1 MLCIL
6 LTKAVTLVEPV
17 YEQVVMCLSFGKRR
31 RRQENEESVSN
42 DIRLQEYPT
51 MPLYNIKAVEQST
64 GISSST
70 LRAWE
75 RRYHVCQP
83 QRSDSGYRLY
93 SDRDIAIIRWLKAQ
107 VDAGMSISQA
117 VAWLDS
123 LTATAGALDHV
134 ILPASG
140 EMITTPLSPA
150 AHHMMRR
157 DYAVLQKE
165 LINALMGFDEDA
177 AEHVLAEAFALY
189 PLELVGE
196 NLIAP
201 VLIEIGE
208 RWHRGEITVTR
219 EHYATNLLQQ
229 RLAAILR
236 TSPHPNKKNLIWVTC
251 APGEDHE
258 IGAMLLTIY
267 LRRAGYQT
275 QYLGKNIKASD
286 LVSDVGQYQP
296 TMILLSATT
305 QESAVNLQL
314 LTKELAKVTT
324 VRPIIGYGGRI
335 FQRHPELRN
344 EITGIYMGD
353 TAYEAIESTME
364 LLGAPPFVRPKSVTT
379 SGALPGENGRDAA
392 PAQRDLDGDDF
403 GFDQPAFDSD
413 EFDIE

>member
-1 MLCIL
+1 M
-6 LTKAVTLVEPV
+6 
-17 YEQVVMCLSFGKRR
+17 
-31 RRQENEESVSN
+31 SN
-42 DIRLQEYPT
+42 DIRLQEYT
-51 MPLYNIKAVEQST
+51 AMPLYNIKAVEQST

-93 SDRDIAIIRWLKAQ
+93 SDRDIAVIRWLKAQ

-123 LTATAGALDHV
+123 LTASAGTLEHV
-134 ILPASG
+134 ILPANG
-140 EMITTPLSPA
+140 DMVMTPLSPA
-150 AHHMMRR
+150 THHMMRR

-165 LINALMGFDEDA
+165 LVNALLAFDEDG
-177 AEHVLAEAFALY
+177 AELILAEAFSLY

-219 EHYATNLLQQ
+219 EHYATSLLQQ

-236 TSPHPNKKNLIWVTC
+236 TAPHPNKKNLIWVTC

-286 LVSDVGQYQP
+286 LINDANQYQP
-296 TMILLSATT
+296 TMIMLSATT

-314 LTKELAKVTT
+314 LTKELAKLMT

-335 FQRHPELRN
+335 FQKQPELRS
-344 EITGIYMGD
+344 EVVGIYMGD
-353 TAYEAIESTME
+353 TAYEAVESTME
-364 LLGAPPFVRPKSVTT
+364 LLGAPPLGRMKSSSAAHTTLLGDEPKAGVTT
-379 SGALPGENGRDAA
+379 LRELASDA
-392 PAQRDLDGDDF
+392 DL
-403 GFDQPAFDSD
+403 GFDQSELDSD
-413 EFDIE
+413 ELDIE

>member
-1 MLCIL
+1 M
-6 LTKAVTLVEPV
+6 
-17 YEQVVMCLSFGKRR
+17 
-31 RRQENEESVSN
+31 SN

-93 SDRDIAIIRWLKAQ
+93 SDRDIAVIRWLKAQ

-123 LTATAGALDHV
+123 LTASAGILDHV

-140 EMITTPLSPA
+140 DMVIPPLSPA
-150 AHHMMRR
+150 THHMMRR

-165 LINALMGFDEDA
+165 LIAALLGFDEDK
-177 AEHVLAEAFALY
+177 AEHILAEAFALY

-219 EHYATNLLQQ
+219 EHYASTLLQQ

-236 TSPHPNKKNLIWVTC
+236 TAPHPNKKNLIWVTC

-275 QYLGKNIKASD
+275 QYLGKNIKAVD
-286 LVSDVGQYQP
+286 LVNDANEYQP
-296 TMILLSATT
+296 AMILLSAATH
-305 QESAVNLQL
+305 ESAVNLQAL
-314 LTKELAKVTT
+314 SKELAKLTT

-335 FQRHPELRN
+335 FQREPELRN
-344 EITGIYMGD
+344 DVVGIYMGD
-353 TAYEAIESTME
+353 SAYEAIESTME
-364 LLGAPPFVRPKSVTT
+364 LLGAPPLMRTKSAA
-379 SGALPGENGRDAA
+379 SYPPLADAGRRQAAA
-392 PAQRDLDGDDF
+392 PLHHIEDEDDADL
-403 GFDQPAFDSD
+403 GFDQTEFDSD
-413 EFDIE
+413 ELDIE

>member
-1 MLCIL
+1 M
-6 LTKAVTLVEPV
+6 
-17 YEQVVMCLSFGKRR
+17 
-31 RRQENEESVSN
+31 SN
-42 DIRLQEYPT
+42 DIRLQEYPV

-123 LTATAGALDHV
+123 LTASAGALEHV
-134 ILPASG
+134 TLPANG
-140 EMITTPLSPA
+140 EIVITPLSPVT
-150 AHHMMRR
+150 HHMMRR

-165 LINALMGFDEDA
+165 LINALLGFDEDA
-177 AEHVLAEAFALY
+177 AEHILAEAFSLY

-219 EHYATNLLQQ
+219 EHYATSLLQQ

-236 TSPHPNKKNLIWVTC
+236 TAPHPNQKQLIWVTC

-258 IGAMLLTIY
+258 IGAILLTIY
-267 LRRAGYQT
+267 LRRAGYQI

-286 LVSDVGQYQP
+286 LVNDVSQYQP
-296 TMILLSATT
+296 TMLLFSATT
-305 QESAVNLQL
+305 QASAANLQL
-314 LTKELAKVTT
+314 LTKELAKLTT

-335 FQRHPELRN
+335 FQKQPELRN
-344 EITGIYMGD
+344 EVTGIYMGD
-353 TAYEAIESTME
+353 SAYEAVESTME
-364 LLGAPPFVRPKSVTT
+364 LLGAPPFMRTKAASAMHTV
-379 SGALPGENGRDAA
+379 LPDADHQDDTA
-392 PAQRDLDGDDF
+392 TLRDLAGDANL
-403 GFDQPAFDSD
+403 GFDRPEFDSD
-413 EFDIE
+413 ELDIE

>member
-1 MLCIL
+1 M
-6 LTKAVTLVEPV
+6 
-17 YEQVVMCLSFGKRR
+17 
-31 RRQENEESVSN
+31 SN
-42 DIRLQEYPT
+42 DIRLQEYPA

-93 SDRDIAIIRWLKAQ
+93 SDRDIAVIRWLKAQ

-123 LTATAGALDHV
+123 LTASAGTLEQV
-134 ILPASG
+134 ILPANG
-140 EMITTPLSPA
+140 DMVVTPLSPA
-150 AHHMMRR
+150 THHMMRR

-165 LINALMGFDEDA
+165 LINALLAFDEDG
-177 AEHVLAEAFALY
+177 AEHVLAEAFSLY

-201 VLIEIGE
+201 VLVEIGE

-219 EHYATNLLQQ
+219 EHYASTLLQQ

-236 TSPHPNKKNLIWVTC
+236 TAPHPNKKNLIWVTC

-258 IGAMLLTIY
+258 MGAMLLTIY

-286 LVSDVGQYQP
+286 LINDVNQYQP
-296 TMILLSATT
+296 TLIMLSAST
-305 QESAVNLQL
+305 QESAANLQL
-314 LTKELAKVTT
+314 LTKELAKLTT
-324 VRPIIGYGGRI
+324 VRPIVGYGGRI
-335 FQRHPELRN
+335 FQKQPELRN
-344 EITGIYMGD
+344 EVAGIYMGD

-364 LLGAPPFVRPKSVTT
+364 LLGAPPHVRTKPSSTT
-379 SGALPGENGRDAA
+379 SQTLLGDELSDDATTLS
-392 PAQRDLDGDDF
+392 DLASDADL
-403 GFDQPAFDSD
+403 GFDQSEFDSD
-413 EFDIE
+413 

>member
-1 MLCIL
+1 M
-6 LTKAVTLVEPV
+6 
-17 YEQVVMCLSFGKRR
+17 
-31 RRQENEESVSN
+31 SN
-42 DIRLQEYPT
+42 DIRLQEYT
-51 MPLYNIKAVEQST
+51 AMPLYNIKAVEQST

-93 SDRDIAIIRWLKAQ
+93 SDRDIAVIRWLKAQ

-123 LTATAGALDHV
+123 LTASAGTLEHV
-134 ILPASG
+134 ILPANG
-140 EMITTPLSPA
+140 DMVMTPLSPA
-150 AHHMMRR
+150 THHMMRR

-165 LINALMGFDEDA
+165 LVNALLAFDEDG
-177 AEHVLAEAFALY
+177 AELILAEAFSLY

-219 EHYATNLLQQ
+219 EHYATSLLQQ

-236 TSPHPNKKNLIWVTC
+236 TAPHPNKKNLIWVTC

-258 IGAMLLTIY
+258 MGAMLLTIY

-286 LVSDVGQYQP
+286 LINDANQYQP
-296 TMILLSATT
+296 TMIMLSATT

-314 LTKELAKVTT
+314 LTKELAKLMT

-335 FQRHPELRN
+335 FQKQPELRS
-344 EITGIYMGD
+344 EVVGIYMGD
-353 TAYEAIESTME
+353 TAYEAVESTME
-364 LLGAPPFVRPKSVTT
+364 LLGAPPLGRMKSSSAAHTT
-379 SGALPGENGRDAA
+379 LLGDEPNAGATTL
-392 PAQRDLDGDDF
+392 RDLASDADL
-403 GFDQPAFDSD
+403 GFDQSELDSD
-413 EFDIE
+413 ELDIE

>member
-1 MLCIL
+1 M
-6 LTKAVTLVEPV
+6 
-17 YEQVVMCLSFGKRR
+17 
-31 RRQENEESVSN
+31 SN
-42 DIRLQEYPT
+42 DIRLQEYT
-51 MPLYNIKAVEQST
+51 AMPLYNIKAVEQST

-93 SDRDIAIIRWLKAQ
+93 SDRDIAVIRWLKAQ

-123 LTATAGALDHV
+123 LTASAGTLERV
-134 ILPASG
+134 ILPANG
-140 EMITTPLSPA
+140 DMVMTPLSPA
-150 AHHMMRR
+150 THHMMRR

-165 LINALMGFDEDA
+165 LLNALLAFDEDG
-177 AEHVLAEAFALY
+177 AELILAEAFSLY

-219 EHYATNLLQQ
+219 EHYATSLLQQ

-236 TSPHPNKKNLIWVTC
+236 TAPHPNKKNLIWVTC

-286 LVSDVGQYQP
+286 LINDANQYQP
-296 TMILLSATT
+296 TMIMLSATT
-305 QESAVNLQL
+305 QESALNLQL
-314 LTKELAKVTT
+314 LTKELAKLMT

-335 FQRHPELRN
+335 FQKQPELRS
-344 EITGIYMGD
+344 EVVGIYMGD

-364 LLGAPPFVRPKSVTT
+364 LLGAPPLARMKSSSVAHTALLGDEPNADPTT
-379 SGALPGENGRDAA
+379 LRELASDA
-392 PAQRDLDGDDF
+392 DL
-403 GFDQPAFDSD
+403 GFDQSELDSD
-413 EFDIE
+413 ELDIE

>member
-1 MLCIL
+1 M
-6 LTKAVTLVEPV
+6 
-17 YEQVVMCLSFGKRR
+17 
-31 RRQENEESVSN
+31 SN
-42 DIRLQEYPT
+42 DIRLQEYPA

-123 LTATAGALDHV
+123 LTASAGTLEHV
-134 ILPASG
+134 ILPANG
-140 EMITTPLSPA
+140 DMVMTPLSPA
-150 AHHMMRR
+150 THHMMRR

-165 LINALMGFDEDA
+165 LINALLAFDEDG
-177 AEHVLAEAFALY
+177 AEHVLAEAFSLY

-201 VLIEIGE
+201 VLVEIGE

-219 EHYATNLLQQ
+219 EHYATSLLQQ

-236 TSPHPNKKNLIWVTC
+236 TAPHPNKKNLIWVTC

-258 IGAMLLTIY
+258 MGAMLLTIY

-286 LVSDVGQYQP
+286 LINDVNQYQP
-296 TMILLSATT
+296 TLIMLSATT
-305 QESAVNLQL
+305 QESAVNLQM
-314 LTKELAKVTT
+314 LTKELAKLTT
-324 VRPIIGYGGRI
+324 VRPIVGYGGKI
-335 FQRHPELRN
+335 FQKQPELRN
-344 EITGIYMGD
+344 EVAGIYMGD

-364 LLGAPPFVRPKSVTT
+364 LLGAPPHTRTKSASVTSPT
-379 SGALPGENGRDAA
+379 LLGDELSDDATTLS
-392 PAQRDLDGDDF
+392 DLASDADL
-403 GFDQPAFDSD
+403 GFDQS
-413 EFDIE
+413 EFDAD

>member
-1 MLCIL
+1 M
-6 LTKAVTLVEPV
+6 
-17 YEQVVMCLSFGKRR
+17 
-31 RRQENEESVSN
+31 SN
-42 DIRLQEYPT
+42 DIRLQEYT
-51 MPLYNIKAVEQST
+51 AMPLYNIKAVEQST

-93 SDRDIAIIRWLKAQ
+93 SDRDIAVIRWLKAQ

-123 LTATAGALDHV
+123 LTASAGTLERV
-134 ILPASG
+134 ILPANG
-140 EMITTPLSPA
+140 DMVMTPLSPA
-150 AHHMMRR
+150 THHMMRR

-165 LINALMGFDEDA
+165 LLNALLAFDEDG
-177 AEHVLAEAFALY
+177 AELILAEAFSLY

-219 EHYATNLLQQ
+219 EHYATSLLQQ

-236 TSPHPNKKNLIWVTC
+236 TAPHPNKKNLIWVTC

-258 IGAMLLTIY
+258 MGAMLLTIY

-286 LVSDVGQYQP
+286 LINDANQYQP
-296 TMILLSATT
+296 TMIMLSATT

-314 LTKELAKVTT
+314 LTKELAKLMT

-335 FQRHPELRN
+335 FQKQPELRS
-344 EITGIYMGD
+344 EVVGIYMGD

-364 LLGAPPFVRPKSVTT
+364 LLGAPPFARMKSSDATHTT
-379 SGALPGENGRDAA
+379 LLGDKSKAEAATLADLASDA
-392 PAQRDLDGDDF
+392 DL
-403 GFDQPAFDSD
+403 GFDQSELDSD
-413 EFDIE
+413 ELDIE